1 MRLFLLLALLYFAQ
15 GLPSGLIAKALPALL
30 RDQGVSLSLIGFT
43 SALALPW
50 ALKFLW
56 APLVDR
62 YGTRRQW
69 LLGLN
74 GLTMAL
80 MLVVASRDFEAWI
93 DRLPWL
99 LAVLFCANAVSA
111 TQDIATDGY
120 AVTMLKPRWRGLGN
134 SIQVVGYKLGMVM
147 GSGGLLWLVAHH
159 GWQASYG
166 GLACLMLLV
175 IVPVLFMEDARTPT
189 QQAATH
195 TRWQGLRGYAGV
207 FRDFVAQPAMPWW
220 LATIAL
226 YYPTFKGSVQSLQS
240 VTPVDLEQAW
250 GLTEGDLNHG
260 QLILDQIF
268 FMRPLPG
275 WSNHRTPIDGLH
287 LCGSG
292 MHGGGGVSGHPG
304 RNAAR
309 AILSAR

>member
-80 MLVVASRDFEAWI
+80 MLVVASRDFAAWI

-99 LAVLFCANAVSA
+99 LAVLFCANVVSA

-195 TRWQGLRGYAGV
+195 TGWQGLRGYAGV
-207 FRDFVAQPAMPWW
+207 FRDFVAGPPC
-220 LATIAL
+220 
-226 YYPTFKGSVQSLQS
+226 PG
-240 VTPVDLEQAW
+240 
-250 GLTEGDLNHG
+250 GL
-260 QLILDQIF
+260 
-268 FMRPLPG
+268 RPLRCTSSATHSP
-275 WSNHRTPIDGLH
+275 
-287 LCGSG
+287 
-292 MHGGGGVSGHPG
+292 
-304 RNAAR
+304 R
-309 AILSAR
+309 A